1 MSYPEECLVGKY
13 ARPVIYYVAG
23 WTLFSASKA
32 ATIAASNREI
42 YFAFA
47 RAHKLQKDEAKSK
60 KLPIS
65 QVERRKRKNAQVYSS
80 KDYFEFIFFVETV
93 YLANLTLK
101 MMRAYADGDIVIQIK
116 RSLLSNSVAI
126 EKFDALCNNDS
137 CESFSQ
143 EDRLKIMS
151 YLMERYANMRGTFFV
166 KHLKNNGNGNLVN
179 KLAENQATRTKVAN
193 AVISAKAVAD
203 AKEQQLWEGAINNA
217 FEYADRTE

>member
-1 MSYPEECLVGKY
+1 MGMSAIDNERPPVSYPEECLVGKY
-13 ARPVIYYVAG
+13 AHPVIYYVAG

-47 RAHKLQKDEAKSK
+47 RAHKMQKNEAKSM

-80 KDYFEFIFFVETV
+80 KDYFEFICFVETV

-137 CESFSQ
+137 CESFSR

-151 YLMERYANMRGTFFV
+151 YFLMERNANMRGTFFV
-166 KHLKNNGNGNLVN
+166 KHLKSNGNGNLVN
-179 KLAENQATRTKVAN
+179 KLAENQATRTKDAN
-193 AVISAKAVAD
+193 AVVSAKAVAD
-203 AKEQQLWEGAINNA
+203 ANEQQL
-217 FEYADRTE
+217 